1 MARGSDFLASRGMGA
16 AVPARLCA
24 GEESPGEDK
33 SQPRH
38 CGTGDRGPC
47 RPSAT
52 FKPSEASWFA
62 LGRQHEKTGRSIGA
76 RGHACQSNEK
86 LSRRSNGRPRIPEPD
101 HTEPARNSSPTPQR
115 AFAVVEWRQWPDII
129 VLSTIS
135 DPLANRL
142 ETEPD
147 EPSTWSL
154 TAADQTQNQQ
164 QRPARRRTGRRMPN
178 APMPPPPRS
187 LRLRHPWPVARFRL
201 VQQWTKARRQHDIP
215 QQQPALQIVERS
227 LSGWGTR
234 ETS

>member
-1 MARGSDFLASRGMGA
+1 LGLSCLARNGRS
-16 AVPARLCA
+16 
-24 GEESPGEDK
+24 
-33 SQPRH
+33 
-38 CGTGDRGPC
+38 
-47 RPSAT
+47 RPSAPLRGRG
-52 FKPSEASWFA
+52 KPR
-62 LGRQHEKTGRSIGA
+62 GRQVSTPPLRHRRSRPLPSFGHLQAIGGKLVRSWPSAREDGYRSIGA

-86 LSRRSNGRPRIPEPD
+86 MSRRSNGRPRIPEPD

-187 LRLRHPWPVARFRL
+187 LRP
-201 VQQWTKARRQHDIP
+201 RRP
-215 QQQPALQIVERS
+215 
-227 LSGWGTR
+227 
-234 ETS
+234 